1 MSKFLH
7 TGAAAGNGIL
17 VAMLAKNGFSG
28 ATHILE
34 GKQGFFA
41 GYARQEVC
49 YDLFKD
55 FGEKWRA
62 GLISFKPYPCCR
74 HTHSAIDAALDIRRQ
89 AAGRG
94 LKTIRLLTYTTAN
107 TVAGTRSPA
116 TGRQAKFSLAYC
128 VASTLLRGVPTETS
142 FSDQSVNEADV
153 KALEHRIEVVEDTE
167 INACVPR
174 NWPCRIEAVTAD
186 GQELH
191 AQIWNPTGDPENTLS
206 WDGVA
211 LKFQT
216 MTDGIIPAN
225 VQDEIIELCKHFDVL
240 DKPSLIFEKINTSF
254 TRKY

>member
-1 MSKFLH
+1 M
-7 TGAAAGNGIL
+7 
-17 VAMLAKNGFSG
+17 
-28 ATHILE
+28 
-34 GKQGFFA
+34 
-41 GYARQEVC
+41 C

-174 NWPCRIEAVTAD
+174 NWPCRIEAVTDD

-211 LKFQT
+211 LKFQA

-225 VQDEIIELCKHFDVL
+225 VQDEIIELCKHFDDL